1 MAGAGSG
8 APRARCPL
16 TLSLSPTGERTV
28 RASLAP
34 CAIPPF
40 SLFRW
45 ERVGVRENLPP
56 FFESHH
62 NRRTPLF
69 PFCPRRLN

>member
-1 MAGAGSG
+1 M
-8 APRARCPL
+8 PPHPKPL
-16 TLSLSPTGERTV
+16 PDRRENSPGFTG
-28 RASLAP
+28 
-34 CAIPPF
+34 PPA
-40 SLFRW
+40 LFRPSPFPGG
-45 ERVGVRENLPP
+45 RRENLPP